1 MGALADDGHG
11 AWSRNRQ
18 IRRQPADPDA
28 RMTIRS
34 PAASA
39 SSTRPASMT
48 TGRGWAM
55 VAAGALVIMVVVVFA
70 RLSFGF
76 ILPFMRSAL
85 GLSYQQAGTLGTA
98 SALGYLLLIMVA
110 GMVASRWGGRLA
122 VLSGV
127 AMTMVGFSG
136 LALASDYRL
145 LVALMALLGF
155 GTAFAYTPVIS
166 LLAAWFPERRGAV
179 IGIANSGVG
188 LGLLLSGSLVPA
200 LEAAYD
206 GRGWRIAWALFAMAA
221 LAALVAGSFLLR
233 NPASAGP
240 TGVHKVDKGKVFRN
254 RHVITVGLLYGIV
267 GVTYIVQAI
276 FMYSFALESG
286 VSALTAG
293 RLAAVTGIL
302 SLFSSPCWGW
312 LSDRYGRALVLR
324 ICVSMTL
331 LGTLIPVLTPT
342 LAGFAAH
349 FLIMGCTLSGMF
361 GAILAAST
369 ETVGPHEAPL
379 AVSFVTL
386 FYAVGQFA
394 GPAAAGLLIEHAGG
408 FRTAFA
414 GSCVM
419 LAAGMMLTMRLGRPH
434 R

>member
-1 MGALADDGHG
+1 MPT
-11 AWSRNRQ
+11 S
-18 IRRQPADPDA
+18 
-28 RMTIRS
+28 
-34 PAASA
+34 
-39 SSTRPASMT
+39 
-48 TGRGWAM
+48 RGWAM

-70 RLSFGF
+70 RLSYGF

-110 GMVASRWGGRLA
+110 GMAASRWGGRMA

-127 AMTMVGFSG
+127 AMTMLGFSG

-145 LVALMALLGF
+145 LVAMMTLLGF

-166 LLAAWFPERRGAV
+166 LLAAWFPKRRGAV

-188 LGLLLSGSLVPA
+188 LGLLLSGALVPA
-200 LEAAYD
+200 LNAAYA
-206 GRGWRIAWALFAMAA
+206 GRGWRIAWALFALAA
-221 LAALVAGSFLLR
+221 LTALVAGFFLLR
-233 NPASAGP
+233 NPVAASP
-240 TGVHKVDKGKVFRN
+240 TGSHKVDRARVFRN
-254 RHVITVGLLYGIV
+254 SHVITVGLLYGIV

-286 VSALTAG
+286 VPALTAG
-293 RLAAVTGIL
+293 RLAAATGVL
-302 SLFSSPCWGW
+302 SIFSSVCWGW

-331 LGTLIPVLTPT
+331 LGILIPVVSPT
-342 LAGFAAH
+342 LGGFAAH
-349 FLIMGCTLSGMF
+349 YLIMGCTLSGMF

-414 GSCVM
+414 ACCMV
-419 LAAGMMLTMRLGRPH
+419 LAAGVVLTMRLGRV
-434 R
+434 RG

>member
-1 MGALADDGHG
+1 
-11 AWSRNRQ
+11 
-18 IRRQPADPDA
+18 
-28 RMTIRS
+28 
-34 PAASA
+34 
-39 SSTRPASMT
+39 
-48 TGRGWAM
+48 M
-55 VAAGALVIMVVVVFA
+55 VAVGALVIMVVVVFA
-70 RLSFGF
+70 RLSYGF

-98 SALGYLLLIMVA
+98 SALGYLLLVMVA
-110 GMVASRWGGRLA
+110 GMFAARWGGRLA

-127 AMTMVGFSG
+127 TMTVVGFSG

-145 LVALMALLGF
+145 LVALMTLLGF

-179 IGIANSGVG
+179 IGVANSGVG
-188 LGLLLSGSLVPA
+188 LGLLLSGSLVPT
-200 LEAAYD
+200 LHTAYND
-206 GRGWRIAWALFAMAA
+206 RGWRIAWALFAMTA
-221 LAALVAGSFLLR
+221 LAALVAGFFLLR
-233 NPASAGP
+233 NPATAGP
-240 TGVHKVDKGKVFRN
+240 TGSHRIDRAKVFRN
-254 RHVITVGLLYGIV
+254 SHVITVGLLYGIV
-267 GVTYIVQAI
+267 GITYIVQAI

-286 VSALTAG
+286 VPALTAG
-293 RLAAVTGIL
+293 RLAAASGIL
-302 SLFSSPCWGW
+302 SIFSSVCWGW

-331 LGTLIPVLTPT
+331 VAMLIPVLTPT
-342 LAGFAAH
+342 LGGFAAH
-349 FLIMGCTLSGMF
+349 FMIVGCTLSGMF

-414 GSCVM
+414 GCCMV
-419 LAAGMMLTMRLGRPH
+419 LAVGVLLTLRLRRTRG
-434 R
+434 

>member
-1 MGALADDGHG
+1 MT
-11 AWSRNRQ
+11 
-18 IRRQPADPDA
+18 A
-28 RMTIRS
+28 R
-34 PAASA
+34 PAATPPSP
-39 SSTRPASMT
+39 SPSTATLPA
-48 TGRGWAM
+48 GRGWAM

-70 RLSFGF
+70 RLSYGF

-110 GMVASRWGGRLA
+110 GMFASRWGGRLA

-127 AMTMVGFSG
+127 AMTMLGFSG

-188 LGLLLSGSLVPA
+188 VGLLVSGALVPVLNA
-200 LEAAYD
+200 SYADY
-206 GRGWRIAWALFAMAA
+206 GWRIAWALFALTA
-221 LAALVAGSFLLR
+221 LAALVAGFFLLR
-233 NPASAGP
+233 NPATAGP
-240 TGVHKVDKGKVFRN
+240 TGSHKVDRGRVFRN
-254 RHVITVGLLYGIV
+254 SHVITVGLLYGIV
-267 GVTYIVQAI
+267 GITYIVQAI

-286 VSALTAG
+286 VPALTAG
-293 RLAAVTGIL
+293 RLAAASGVL
-302 SLFSSPCWGW
+302 SIFSSPCWGW
-312 LSDRYGRALVLR
+312 LSDRYGRPLVLR
-324 ICVSMTL
+324 ICVSATL
-331 LGTLIPVLTPT
+331 AGILIPVVMPT
-342 LAGFAAH
+342 LGGFAAH
-349 FLIMGCTLSGMF
+349 FLIVGCTLSGMF

-369 ETVGPHEAPL
+369 ETVGPQEAPL

-386 FYAVGQFA
+386 FYAIGQFA

-414 GSCVM
+414 ACCMV
-419 LAAGMMLTMRLGRPH
+419 LAVGVVLTIRLGRSH
-434 R
+434 RRAPCA

>member
-1 MGALADDGHG
+1 M
-11 AWSRNRQ
+11 
-18 IRRQPADPDA
+18 QPADPEA
-28 RMTIRS
+28 RITITPA

-39 SSTRPASMT
+39 TAHSAAMT
-48 TGRGWAM
+48 AGRGWAM

-110 GMVASRWGGRLA
+110 GMAASRWGGRMA

-145 LVALMALLGF
+145 LVTLMVLLGF

-166 LLAAWFPERRGAV
+166 LLAAWFPERRGSV

-188 LGLLLSGSLVPA
+188 LGLLLSGSLVPI
-200 LEAAYD
+200 LEAAYE
-206 GRGWRIAWALFAMAA
+206 GRGWRIAWALFALAA
-221 LAALVAGSFLLR
+221 LAALVAGFFLLR
-233 NPASAGP
+233 NPAAAGP
-240 TGVHKVDKGKVFRN
+240 TGAHKVDKGKVFRN
-254 RHVITVGLLYGIV
+254 SHVITVGLLYGIV
-267 GVTYIVQAI
+267 GITYIVQAI

-302 SLFSSPCWGW
+302 SLFSSPVWGL
-312 LSDRYGRALVLR
+312 LSDRYGRPLVLR

-331 LGTLIPVLTPT
+331 VGTLIPVLSPT
-342 LAGFAAH
+342 LGGFAAH
-349 FLIMGCTLSGMF
+349 YLVMGCTLSGMF

-414 GSCVM
+414 GSCMM
-419 LAAGMMLTMRLGRPH
+419 LAAGVLLTTRLGRPH

>member
-1 MGALADDGHG
+1 
-11 AWSRNRQ
+11 
-18 IRRQPADPDA
+18 
-28 RMTIRS
+28 MTIEP
-34 PAASA
+34 PAAPPLPSA
-39 SSTRPASMT
+39 STSRAETGMPTR
-48 TGRGWAM
+48 RGWAM
-55 VAAGALVIMVVVVFA
+55 VAVGALVIMVVVVFA
-70 RLSFGF
+70 RLSYGF

-110 GMVASRWGGRLA
+110 GMFASRWGGRLA

-127 AMTMVGFSG
+127 SMTMVGFTG

-179 IGIANSGVG
+179 IGVANSGVG
-188 LGLLLSGSLVPA
+188 LGLLLSGSLVPT
-200 LEAAYD
+200 LHAAYD
-206 GRGWRIAWALFAMAA
+206 DRGWRIAWALFALTA
-221 LAALVAGSFLLR
+221 LAALVAGFFLLR

-240 TGVHKVDKGKVFRN
+240 TGAHKVDKSRVFRN
-254 RHVITVGLLYGIV
+254 SHVITVGLLYGIV
-267 GVTYIVQAI
+267 GITYIVQAI

-293 RLAAVTGIL
+293 RLAAASGIL
-302 SLFSSPCWGW
+302 SIFSSPCWGW
-312 LSDRYGRALVLR
+312 LSDRYGRAMVLR
-324 ICVSMTL
+324 ICVSVTL
-331 LGTLIPVLTPT
+331 VAILIPVLTPT
-342 LAGFAAH
+342 LGGFAAH
-349 FLIMGCTLSGMF
+349 FLIVGCTLSGMF

-386 FYAVGQFA
+386 FYAIGQFA
-394 GPAAAGLLIEHAGG
+394 GPAAAGVLIEHAGG

-414 GSCVM
+414 GCCVV
-419 LAAGMMLTMRLGRPH
+419 LAVGVMLTMRLGRRGPVLSTL

>member
-1 MGALADDGHG
+1 
-11 AWSRNRQ
+11 
-18 IRRQPADPDA
+18 
-28 RMTIRS
+28 MTLERAAAPPS
-34 PAASA
+34 PSTHAANLPTS
-39 SSTRPASMT
+39 
-48 TGRGWAM
+48 RGWAM
-55 VAAGALVIMVVVVFA
+55 VAVGALVIMVVVVFA
-70 RLSFGF
+70 RLSYGF
-76 ILPFMRSAL
+76 ILPFMRGAL

-127 AMTMVGFSG
+127 AMTMIGFTG

-188 LGLLLSGSLVPA
+188 LGLLLSGSLVP
-200 LEAAYD
+200 LLHAAYAD
-206 GRGWRIAWALFAMAA
+206 RGWRIAWALFALTA
-221 LAALVAGSFLLR
+221 LAALIAGFFLLR
-233 NPASAGP
+233 NPATAGP
-240 TGVHKVDKGKVFRN
+240 TGVHKIDKAEVFRN
-254 RHVITVGLLYGIV
+254 SHVITVGLLYGIV
-267 GVTYIVQAI
+267 GITYIVQAV
-276 FMYSFALESG
+276 FMYSYALESG
-286 VSALTAG
+286 IAALTAG
-293 RLAAVTGIL
+293 RLAAASGIL
-302 SLFSSPCWGW
+302 SIFSSPCWGW

-331 LGTLIPVLTPT
+331 AAILVPVIFPT
-342 LAGFAAH
+342 LGGFAAH
-349 FLIMGCTLSGMF
+349 YLMVGCTMSGMF

-414 GSCVM
+414 ACCIV
-419 LAAGMMLTMRLGRPH
+419 LAMGVLLTLRLGRAH

>member
-1 MGALADDGHG
+1 
-11 AWSRNRQ
+11 
-18 IRRQPADPDA
+18 
-28 RMTIRS
+28 MT
-34 PAASA
+34 
-39 SSTRPASMT
+39 TRPSAALPSSAKASGMPNS
-48 TGRGWAM
+48 RGWAM

-127 AMTMVGFSG
+127 AMTMAGFGG

-155 GTAFAYTPVIS
+155 GTAFSYTPVIS

-200 LEAAYD
+200 LHASYAE
-206 GRGWRIAWALFAMAA
+206 RGWRIAWALFALTA
-221 LAALVAGSFLLR
+221 LVALVAGFFLLR
-233 NPASAGP
+233 NPVGAGP
-240 TGVHKVDKGKVFRN
+240 TGTHKVDKAKVFRN
-254 RHVITVGLLYGIV
+254 SHVITVGLLYGIV
-267 GVTYIVQAI
+267 GITYIVQAI

-286 VSALTAG
+286 VPALTAG

-302 SLFSSPCWGW
+302 SIFSSPCWGW

-331 LGTLIPVLTPT
+331 LGILIPVVTPT
-342 LAGFAAH
+342 LGGFAAH
-349 FLIMGCTLSGMF
+349 FLIVGCTLSGMF

-408 FRTAFA
+408 FRSAFA
-414 GSCVM
+414 ACCMV
-419 LAAGMMLTMRLGRPH
+419 LAAGVGLTLRLGRA
-434 R
+434 RR

>member
-1 MGALADDGHG
+1 
-11 AWSRNRQ
+11 
-18 IRRQPADPDA
+18 
-28 RMTIRS
+28 MT
-34 PAASA
+34 
-39 SSTRPASMT
+39 TRPSAALPSSAKASGMPNS
-48 TGRGWAM
+48 RGWAM

-70 RLSFGF
+70 RLSYGF

-127 AMTMVGFSG
+127 AMTMAGFGG

-155 GTAFAYTPVIS
+155 GTAFSYTPVIS

-200 LEAAYD
+200 LHASYAE
-206 GRGWRIAWALFAMAA
+206 RGWRIAWALFALTA
-221 LAALVAGSFLLR
+221 LVALVAGFFLLR
-233 NPASAGP
+233 NPVGAGP
-240 TGVHKVDKGKVFRN
+240 TGTHKVDKAKVFRN
-254 RHVITVGLLYGIV
+254 SHVITVGLLYGIV
-267 GVTYIVQAI
+267 GITYIVQAI

-286 VSALTAG
+286 VPALTAG

-302 SLFSSPCWGW
+302 SIFSSPCWGW

-331 LGTLIPVLTPT
+331 LGILIPVVTPT
-342 LAGFAAH
+342 LGGFAAH
-349 FLIMGCTLSGMF
+349 FLIGGCTLSGMF

-408 FRTAFA
+408 FRSAFA
-414 GSCVM
+414 ACCMV
-419 LAAGMMLTMRLGRPH
+419 LAAGVGLTLRLGRA
-434 R
+434 RR

>member
-1 MGALADDGHG
+1 
-11 AWSRNRQ
+11 
-18 IRRQPADPDA
+18 
-28 RMTIRS
+28 
-34 PAASA
+34 
-39 SSTRPASMT
+39 
-48 TGRGWAM
+48 M
-55 VAAGALVIMVVVVFA
+55 VAVGALVIMVVVVFA
-70 RLSFGF
+70 RLSYGF

-98 SALGYLLLIMVA
+98 SALGYLLLVMVA
-110 GMVASRWGGRLA
+110 GMFAARWGGRLA

-127 AMTMVGFSG
+127 TMTIVGFSG

-145 LVALMALLGF
+145 LVALMTLLGF

-188 LGLLLSGSLVPA
+188 LGLLLSGSLVPT
-200 LEAAYD
+200 LQTAYND
-206 GRGWRIAWALFAMAA
+206 RGWRIAWALFALTA
-221 LAALVAGSFLLR
+221 LVALVAGFFLLR
-233 NPASAGP
+233 NPATAGP
-240 TGVHKVDKGKVFRN
+240 TRSQSIDRAKVFRN
-254 RHVITVGLLYGIV
+254 SHVITVGLLYGIV
-267 GVTYIVQAI
+267 GITYIVQAI

-286 VSALTAG
+286 VPALTAG
-293 RLAAVTGIL
+293 RLASASGIL
-302 SLFSSPCWGW
+302 SIFSSVCWGW

-331 LGTLIPVLTPT
+331 VAVLIPVLTPT
-342 LAGFAAH
+342 LGGFAAH
-349 FLIMGCTLSGMF
+349 FMLVGCTLSGMF

-414 GSCVM
+414 GCCMV
-419 LAAGMMLTMRLGRPH
+419 LAVGVLLTLRLRRTRG
-434 R
+434 

>member
-1 MGALADDGHG
+1 MSIGPAEAPPSSLPDSAALHP
-11 AWSRNRQ
+11 SR
-18 IRRQPADPDA
+18 
-28 RMTIRS
+28 S
-34 PAASA
+34 
-39 SSTRPASMT
+39 
-48 TGRGWAM
+48 WAM
-55 VAAGALVIMVVVVFA
+55 VAVGALVIMVVVVFA
-70 RLSFGF
+70 RLSYGF

-110 GMVASRWGGRLA
+110 GMFASRWGGRLA

-127 AMTMVGFSG
+127 TMTLLGFSG
-136 LALASDYRL
+136 LALASDYRV

-188 LGLLLSGSLVPA
+188 VGLLVSGALVPI
-200 LEAAYD
+200 LNAAYAD
-206 GRGWRIAWALFAMAA
+206 SGWRIAWGLFALTA
-221 LAALVAGSFLLR
+221 LAALVAGFFLLR

-240 TGVHKVDKGKVFRN
+240 TGPRKIDKGKVFRN
-254 RHVITVGLLYGIV
+254 SHVITVGLLYGIV
-267 GVTYIVQAI
+267 GITYIGQAI

-286 VSALTAG
+286 VPALTAG
-293 RLAAVTGIL
+293 RLAAASGVL
-302 SLFSSPCWGW
+302 SIFSSPCWGW
-312 LSDRYGRALVLR
+312 LSDRTSRALVLR

-331 LGTLIPVLTPT
+331 AGILIPVVSPT
-342 LAGFAAH
+342 LGGFAAH
-349 FLIMGCTLSGMF
+349 FLIVGITLSGMF

-414 GSCVM
+414 ACCVV
-419 LAAGMMLTMRLGRPH
+419 LAAGVLLTMRLGRRH
-434 R
+434 G

>member
-1 MGALADDGHG
+1 
-11 AWSRNRQ
+11 
-18 IRRQPADPDA
+18 
-28 RMTIRS
+28 MTVERAAAPPS
-34 PAASA
+34 P
-39 SSTRPASMT
+39 STRAANLPTS
-48 TGRGWAM
+48 RGWAM
-55 VAAGALVIMVVVVFA
+55 VAVGALVIMVVVVFA
-70 RLSFGF
+70 RLSYGF
-76 ILPFMRSAL
+76 ILPFMRGAL

-127 AMTMVGFSG
+127 TMTMIGFTG

-188 LGLLLSGSLVPA
+188 LGLLLSGSLVP
-200 LEAAYD
+200 LLHAAYAD
-206 GRGWRIAWALFAMAA
+206 RGWRIAWALFALTA
-221 LAALVAGSFLLR
+221 LAALVAGFFLLR
-233 NPASAGP
+233 NPATAGP
-240 TGVHKVDKGKVFRN
+240 TGAHKIDKAKVFRN
-254 RHVITVGLLYGIV
+254 SHVITVGLLYGIV
-267 GVTYIVQAI
+267 GITYIVQAV
-276 FMYSFALESG
+276 FMYSYALESG

-293 RLAAVTGIL
+293 RLAAASGIL
-302 SLFSSPCWGW
+302 SIFSSPCWGW

-331 LGTLIPVLTPT
+331 AGILVPVIFPT
-342 LAGFAAH
+342 LGGFAAH
-349 FLIMGCTLSGMF
+349 YLMVGCTMSGMF

-414 GSCVM
+414 ACCIV
-419 LAAGMMLTMRLGRPH
+419 LAMGVLLTLRLGRAH

>member
-1 MGALADDGHG
+1 
-11 AWSRNRQ
+11 
-18 IRRQPADPDA
+18 
-28 RMTIRS
+28 
-34 PAASA
+34 
-39 SSTRPASMT
+39 
-48 TGRGWAM
+48 M

-70 RLSFGF
+70 RLSYGF

-127 AMTMVGFSG
+127 TMTMIGFTG
-136 LALASDYRL
+136 LALVSDYRL
-145 LVALMALLGF
+145 LVALMTLLGF

-166 LLAAWFPERRGAV
+166 LLAAWFPKRRGAV
-179 IGIANSGVG
+179 IGVANSGVG
-188 LGLLLSGSLVPA
+188 LGLLLSGALVPTLHA
-200 LEAAYD
+200 TYGD
-206 GRGWRIAWALFAMAA
+206 RGWRIAWALFALTA
-221 LAALVAGSFLLR
+221 LAALVAGFFLLR
-233 NPASAGP
+233 NPATAGP
-240 TGVHKVDKGKVFRN
+240 TGSHKVDKARVFRN
-254 RHVITVGLLYGIV
+254 SHVITVGLLYGIV
-267 GVTYIVQAI
+267 GITYIVQAV
-276 FMYSFALESG
+276 FMYSYALESG

-293 RLAAVTGIL
+293 RLAAASGIL
-302 SLFSSPCWGW
+302 SIFSSPCWGW

-331 LGTLIPVLTPT
+331 AGILVPVIFPT
-342 LAGFAAH
+342 LGGFATH
-349 FLIMGCTLSGMF
+349 YLVVGCTMSGMF

-414 GSCVM
+414 ACCIV
-419 LAAGMMLTMRLGRPH
+419 LAMGVLLTLRLGRAH

>member
-1 MGALADDGHG
+1 
-11 AWSRNRQ
+11 
-18 IRRQPADPDA
+18 
-28 RMTIRS
+28 MT
-34 PAASA
+34 
-39 SSTRPASMT
+39 TRPSAALPSSAKASGMPNS
-48 TGRGWAM
+48 RGWAM

-70 RLSFGF
+70 RLSYGF

-127 AMTMVGFSG
+127 AMTMAGFGG

-155 GTAFAYTPVIS
+155 GTAFSYTPVIS

-200 LEAAYD
+200 LHASYAE
-206 GRGWRIAWALFAMAA
+206 RGWRIAWALFALTA
-221 LAALVAGSFLLR
+221 LVALVAGFFLLR
-233 NPASAGP
+233 NPVGAGP
-240 TGVHKVDKGKVFRN
+240 TGTHKVDKAKVFRN
-254 RHVITVGLLYGIV
+254 SHVITVGLLYGIV
-267 GVTYIVQAI
+267 GITYIVQAI

-286 VSALTAG
+286 VPALTAG

-302 SLFSSPCWGW
+302 SIFSSPCWGW

-331 LGTLIPVLTPT
+331 LGILIPVVTPT
-342 LAGFAAH
+342 LGGFAAH
-349 FLIMGCTLSGMF
+349 FLIVGCTLSGMF

-408 FRTAFA
+408 FRSAFA
-414 GSCVM
+414 ACCMV
-419 LAAGMMLTMRLGRPH
+419 LAAGVGLTLRLGRA
-434 R
+434 RR